1 MEGKEKKEENKR
13 ILELIFYGKKNT
25 YLLYFFKV
33 NICLVFFFSIFLISL
48 STCHSS
54 VGMCMY

>member
-1 MEGKEKKEENKR
+1 MEGKGKKEENKR

-33 NICLVFFFSIFLISL
+33 NICLVFFFFNFSHIFKYMS
-48 STCHSS
+48 
-54 VGMCMY
+54 